1 MQVTV
6 EDLSSVKKRLHIE
19 IAPDRVTQELD
30 SAYRQLKKTAKIK
43 GFRPGKVPRSV
54 LERMFKKDVHADV
67 SSRLIQESFMDALKE
82 TELQVVG
89 NPQVDPPELSISQVL
104 EQVEACFSSSRRFSD
119 PEYPPAKPERLVIP

>member
-89 NPQVDPPELSISQVL
+89 NPQVDPPELAIDSPFAYDAT
-104 EQVEACFSSSRRFSD
+104 VEVKPAID
-119 PEYPPAKPERLVIP
+119 PIERC